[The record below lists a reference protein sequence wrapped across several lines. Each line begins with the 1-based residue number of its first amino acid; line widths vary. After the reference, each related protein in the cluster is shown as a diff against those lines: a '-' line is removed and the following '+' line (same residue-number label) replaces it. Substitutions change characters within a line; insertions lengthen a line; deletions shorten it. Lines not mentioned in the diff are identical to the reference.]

1 VEDEQDLYIDYAS
14 NNNPAAITTPIEVSQ
29 NGQISFSGFLDNFH
43 NMKDLEN
50 YLQLQKE
57 LIKHLWDIKG
67 QDGRE
72 E

>member
-1 VEDEQDLYIDYAS
+1 
-14 NNNPAAITTPIEVSQ
+14 
-29 NGQISFSGFLDNFH
+29 
-43 NMKDLEN
+43 MKDLEN

-72 E
+72 EWLGSYFIYL